1 MPSPA
6 ESVGYLIG
14 IAVGG
19 LFIAFAAIALVDA
32 MSDDMEEKVNV
43 DDIEINFE

>member
-1 MPSPA
+1 MQNPW
-6 ESVGYLIG
+6 GYLIG

-19 LFIAFAAIALVDA
+19 LFIAFAATALVDFNV
-32 MSDDMEEKVNV
+32 SDDMEEKVNV